1 MFDNRRVS
9 FERIAKSSDLT
20 SDVVTDAVRSPAELK
35 RLLQRIAEIAQ
46 PEQGWARIFKV
57 IAKVAMV
64 EWLEGELQVD
74 FAGDVTSTTLSF
86 YSVLGI
92 GIRERLVP
100 PVTLSVPIDE
110 FQRAVVLQPDSIAP
124 LRARQ
129 GLNRL
134 TLSLGTSV
142 RDKDIPE
149 FELEAQ
155 ALGDGERITAPP
167 PPLVLAEED
176 IAPEVYTRSTKPPPP
191 QS

>member
-1 MFDNRRVS
+1 MS

-35 RLLQRIAEIAQ
+35 QLLQHIAAIAA
-46 PEQGWARIFKV
+46 PEQGWTRIYKV

-74 FAGDVTSTTLSF
+74 FAGDVTSTTVSF

-100 PVTLSVPIDE
+100 PVTLAVPIDE
-110 FQRAVVLQPDSIAP
+110 FQRAVVLQPESIAP

-134 TLSLGTSV
+134 TLALGTSV
-142 RDKDIPE
+142 RDRDIPD

-176 IAPEVYTRSTKPPPP
+176 VAPEVYTRSTKPPPP
-191 QS
+191 QG